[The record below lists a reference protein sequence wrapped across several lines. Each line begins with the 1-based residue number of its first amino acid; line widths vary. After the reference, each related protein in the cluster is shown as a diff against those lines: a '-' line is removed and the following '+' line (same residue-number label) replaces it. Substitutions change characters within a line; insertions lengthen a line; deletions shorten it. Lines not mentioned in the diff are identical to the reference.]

1 MAPRRAAVGTMLNSR
16 TLPVVLL
23 MLAGSAHAGD
33 YEIASNMQK
42 AGAEELALAFMQ
54 EHPPAKPDPKWNS
67 LEISLLSKTGKNDQ
81 VLDLAKQLPFSKEN
95 AMLAIQSAFA
105 LEKPALARDW
115 LAQLIWKG
123 SLSKIELRQARLRVI
138 ESLVME
144 KDGKSAYYAMLRF
157 DQDYHPVSG
166 AEADNL
172 VDGLRSLG
180 MTQDAVPWLVL
191 LDDEDPVKIRAELEA
206 GLIDPGV
213 AIKSAQGNIGIL
225 LAASKMKL
233 DPSVE
238 ISTLEALLAAGRIS
252 PAALWKS
259 YQDHAIEF
267 SNRYALLQGS
277 SWFGPITK
285 IADPY
290 AARSLLAYLAD
301 HEKDARDRAISL
313 LIDSLK
319 DEPKVALNLFANA
332 PDLSPQAKHVL
343 GKMAFGSGDYA
354 SCVKFW
360 DGLALQKDEP
370 IDLAQAWLKTGQ
382 TGKASAVLGEYLKG
396 AKTLAPGA
404 SGNILSLLENMVSA
418 KAPASKDLLDS
429 LLTLTDGKAKREA
442 LMLLG
447 QVSTDPKR
455 AAAYY
460 FEASMGKKDDLA
472 RKASMLC
479 IESLKQAGFAGDAK
493 ALAEKSK

>member
-1 MAPRRAAVGTMLNSR
+1 MLNSR
-16 TLPVVLL
+16 LLPVVLL
-23 MLAGSAHAGD
+23 MLAGCAHAGD
-33 YEIASNMQK
+33 YEIAADMRQ

-54 EHPPAKPDPKWNS
+54 DHPPAKPDPKWNS

-95 AMLAIQSAFA
+95 ALLAVKSAFT

-115 LAQLIWKG
+115 LARLIWKG
-123 SLSKIELRQARLRVI
+123 NLSKTELRQARLQVI
-138 ESLVME
+138 ESLIQE
-144 KDGKSAYYAMLRF
+144 KDGRNAYYAMLRF
-157 DQDYHPVSG
+157 DQDYHPVSS
-166 AEADNL
+166 AEADDF
-172 VDGLRSLG
+172 VDGLRSMG
-180 MTQDAVPWLVL
+180 MTQDAAPWLVL
-191 LDDEDPVKIRAELEA
+191 LDDGDPVKLRAELEA

-213 AIKSAQGNIGIL
+213 AIKSAKGDIGIL

-238 ISTLEALLAAGRIS
+238 ISALEALLAAGRIS
-252 PAALWKS
+252 PEALWQS

-267 SNRYALLQGS
+267 SNQYALLQGS
-277 SWFGPITK
+277 SWFGPIAK

-301 HEKDARDRAISL
+301 HEKDARDRAISR

-319 DEPKVALNLFANA
+319 DEPKVALGLFANA
-332 PDLSPQAKHVL
+332 HDLSPQAKHAL

-396 AKTLAPGA
+396 ATTLDPGA
-404 SGNILSLLENMVSA
+404 SSSILSLLENMVSA
-418 KAPASKDLLDS
+418 KAPASKGLLDS
-429 LLTLTDGKAKREA
+429 LLPLTEGQAKREA

-447 QVSTDPKR
+447 QVSTDPKQ

-460 FEASMGKKDDLA
+460 FEAAMGKKDDLA
-472 RKASMLC
+472 KKANVLC
-479 IESLKQAGFAGDAK
+479 IERLKQAGFAGDAK

>member
-1 MAPRRAAVGTMLNSR
+1 MLNSR

-144 KDGKSAYYAMLRF
+144 KDGKSAYYAILRF

-277 SWFGPITK
+277 SWFGPIAK

-396 AKTLAPGA
+396 AKTLDPGA

-429 LLTLTDGKAKREA
+429 LLPLTDGKAKREA

>member
-1 MAPRRAAVGTMLNSR
+1 MLNSR

-95 AMLAIQSAFA
+95 AMLAVQSAFA

-144 KDGKSAYYAMLRF
+144 KDGKSAYYAILRF

-277 SWFGPITK
+277 SWFGPIAK

-396 AKTLAPGA
+396 TKTLDPGA

-429 LLTLTDGKAKREA
+429 LLPLTDGKAKREA

>member
-1 MAPRRAAVGTMLNSR
+1 MLNSR

-54 EHPPAKPDPKWNS
+54 EHPQAKPDPKWNS

-95 AMLAIQSAFA
+95 AMLAVQSAFA

-277 SWFGPITK
+277 SWFGPIAK

-396 AKTLAPGA
+396 TKTLDPGA

-429 LLTLTDGKAKREA
+429 LLPLTDGKAKREA